1 MASVDPLVMVEASL
15 RDQAFELEHAPSDD
29 APLGKLSLAGGR
41 RKRRYGADAARAI
54 DDALSECA
62 VRACAGEPE
71 WVQGWIRGMKR
82 GVLERLGQCHEAEP
96 VGGPDAKRAR
106 LSTLA
111 GRCVAARAKNAAL
124 EQRVREAARAVAE
137 HRDAALKAIDE
148 QRAYEARLFRGD
160 GDGDG
165 APRAPSAQERDYVEA
180 VEAAARDIK
189 RTAETVPGKAE
200 ELRELIAVVEA
211 RCAERRRAGG
221 DAPAGDGDGGSS
233 APGSAQSHV
242 VQPVARLAQHLSQTE
257 SLVDFL
263 GGAGDP

>member
-111 GRCVAARAKNAAL
+111 GRCVAARARNAAL
-124 EQRVREAARAVAE
+124 ERRAREAARAVAE
-137 HRDAALKAIDE
+137 YRDAALEAIDE
-148 QRAYEARLFRGD
+148 QRAYEARLFRG
-160 GDGDG
+160 GGDG
-165 APRAPSAQERDYVEA
+165 APRAPSAQERDHVEA

>member
-1 MASVDPLVMVEASL
+1 MLTERPLRL
-15 RDQAFELEHAPSDD
+15 QF
-29 APLGKLSLAGGR
+29 
-41 RKRRYGADAARAI
+41 
-54 DDALSECA
+54 
-62 VRACAGEPE
+62 
-71 WVQGWIRGMKR
+71 IRGRAEGSHQKKMGVSRGKVGKR
-82 GVLERLGQCHEAEP
+82 F
-96 VGGPDAKRAR
+96 
-106 LSTLA
+106 S
-111 GRCVAARAKNAAL
+111 
-124 EQRVREAARAVAE
+124 
-137 HRDAALKAIDE
+137 IDE

-160 GDGDG
+160 GDG
-165 APRAPSAQERDYVEA
+165 APRAPSAQERDHVEA

-211 RCAERRRAGG
+211 RSAERRRAGG